1 RGIKMVDWLKS
12 NIDTILIF
20 SPIFFTY
27 FIYFIVLKVSWK
39 RWKAIHVSVQI
50 TAVLYII
57 AVTLIVNNLF
67 QVNLISYVII
77 SLIFLLA
84 IILIQ
89 QRYSQTEI
97 ILYDGIR
104 LLLRW
109 SFLLFAVSYICL
121 GLYYVLML
129 LINVFN

>member
-1 RGIKMVDWLKS
+1 MVDWLKS

-27 FIYFIVLKVSWK
+27 LIYFIVLKISRK
-39 RWKAIHVSVQI
+39 RWKAVHVSVQI

-57 AVTLIVNNLF
+57 AVILIVNHLF
-67 QVNLISYVII
+67 QVKITSYVII
-77 SLIFLLA
+77 FLIFLLA
-84 IILIQ
+84 VILIK

-109 SFLLFAVSYICL
+109 SFLIFSVSYICL
-121 GLYYVLML
+121 GLYYGLML